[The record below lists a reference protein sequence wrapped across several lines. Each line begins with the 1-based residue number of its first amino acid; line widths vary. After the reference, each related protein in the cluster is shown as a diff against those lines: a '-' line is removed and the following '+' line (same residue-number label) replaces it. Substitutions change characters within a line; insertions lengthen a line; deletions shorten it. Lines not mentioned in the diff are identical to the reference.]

1 MLVICASLVFSDE
14 KLSSKS
20 NKSNAGAGSSR
31 KVGGNT
37 YNNISKTHFYFN
49 VILHCRLRDLT
60 SAMSF
65 IQNLCVWDRCEQWQI
80 KLKNNWYDNL
90 TVSLCHALLQI
101 MTPAEVLSAQFF
113 AKMGSSKLTNGRA
126 FHQGGVSILP
136 FTLICYWKT
145 NYWVWTDFS

>member
-1 MLVICASLVFSDE
+1 MQVWSFLMRNSHLNQTNPMLEQAAHERLVE
-14 KLSSKS
+14 TPTII
-20 NKSNAGAGSSR
+20 G
-31 KVGGNT
+31 
-37 YNNISKTHFYFN
+37 KTHFYFN
-49 VILHCRLRDLT
+49 LILHCTLRDLI

-65 IQNLCVWDRCEQWQI
+65 IQNLCVWDRCEQWPI
-80 KLKNNWYDNL
+80 KLKKSWYDNL

-145 NYWVWTDFS
+145 KYWVWTDFS